1 MKKELN
7 VAAYES
13 PMSKVVVVEAEGV
26 FCVSNVGVAHEEY
39 SRGADINF

>member
-39 SRGADINF
+39 SRGADLNF